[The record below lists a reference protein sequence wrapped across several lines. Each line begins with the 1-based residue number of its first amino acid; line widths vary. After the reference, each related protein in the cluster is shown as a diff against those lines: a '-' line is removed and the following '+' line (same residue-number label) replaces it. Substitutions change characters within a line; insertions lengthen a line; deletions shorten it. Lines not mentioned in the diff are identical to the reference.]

1 MTSGTFT
8 PSNPNDGPVGLLLAK
23 AERAPGPQTRE
34 GAVRHGRV
42 PSRMRAVRLH
52 EIDREN
58 GPKNFRVDR
67 VDDPVPGDGEML
79 VKLSR
84 AAFNRRDVFISQ
96 GLYPGIQLP
105 CIPGSDGVGTVAA
118 HGAGA
123 QGPAVGTRV
132 VINPTL
138 GWGTNQRVWLR
149 SAQVLGMPHQ
159 GTFAEYVA
167 VPAENVVAA
176 PESLTDDE
184 AAAVPLAG
192 VTAYRALVSRGGCT
206 KDDVV
211 LIPGVGSGVQ
221 TFVLLFAKKI
231 GAKAIVTSSSDEKLE
246 RAKQMGADVT
256 INYKTAEKW
265 EKDVAAVDGGPS
277 LVVDS
282 AGGDTLAKAVNVTR
296 YGGRVVIYG
305 GTLGDA
311 KIRPYSVFWRQ
322 LDVMGSSMGS
332 PSDFTEMLAQF
343 DGSLKPAVD
352 NVYAMDDVA
361 AAAEAVDTGAQ
372 FGKVILAVGG

>member
-1 MTSGTFT
+1 
-8 PSNPNDGPVGLLLAK
+8 
-23 AERAPGPQTRE
+23 
-34 GAVRHGRV
+34 
-42 PSRMRAVRLH
+42 MRAVRLH

-58 GPKNFRVDR
+58 GPKHFRVEQ
-67 VDDPVPGDGEML
+67 VDDPVPGAGETL
-79 VKLSR
+79 VKIRR

-118 HGAGA
+118 HGDGA
-123 QGPAVGTRV
+123 QGQPVGTRV
-132 VINPTL
+132 VIDPTL
-138 GWGTNQRVWLR
+138 GWGPDQRIWQR
-149 SAQVLGMPHQ
+149 TAQVLGMPHQ
-159 GTFAEYVA
+159 GTFAEYIA
-167 VPAENVVAA
+167 VPAGNVHPA
-176 PESLTDDE
+176 PASLSDDE
-184 AAAVPLAG
+184 AAAIPLAG
-192 VTAYRALVSRGGCT
+192 VTAYRALVSRGRCT

-231 GAKAIVTSSSDEKLE
+231 GAKVIVTSSSEEKLA
-246 RAKQMGADVT
+246 RAKAMGADVA
-256 INYKTAEKW
+256 INYKTTEKW

-282 AGGDTLAKAVNVTR
+282 AGGDTLSKAVNITR
-296 YGGRVVIYG
+296 YAGRVVIYG

-322 LDVMGSSMGS
+322 LDIMGSSMGS
-332 PSDFTEMLAQF
+332 PQDFAEMLALF

-352 NVYAMDDVA
+352 RVYAMDDVVE
-361 AAAEAVDTGAQ
+361 AAEKMNGGEQ
-372 FGKVILAVGG
+372 FGKVVLAVG

>member
-1 MTSGTFT
+1 
-8 PSNPNDGPVGLLLAK
+8 
-23 AERAPGPQTRE
+23 
-34 GAVRHGRV
+34 
-42 PSRMRAVRLH
+42 MRAVRLH

-58 GPKNFRVDR
+58 GPKHFRVEQ
-67 VDDPVPGDGEML
+67 VDDPVPGAGETL
-79 VKLSR
+79 VKITR

-105 CIPGSDGVGTVAA
+105 CILGSDGVGTVAA
-118 HGAGA
+118 HGDGA
-123 QGPAVGTRV
+123 QGPAVGARV
-132 VINPTL
+132 VIDPTL
-138 GWGTNQRVWLR
+138 GWGPDQRIWQR
-149 SAQVLGMPHQ
+149 TAQVLGMPHQ
-159 GTFAEYVA
+159 GTFAECIA
-167 VPAENVVAA
+167 VPWGNVHPA
-176 PESLTDDE
+176 PASLTDDE
-184 AAAVPLAG
+184 AAAIPLAG

-231 GAKAIVTSSSDEKLE
+231 GAKVIVTSSSEEKLA
-246 RAKQMGADVT
+246 RAKAMGADVA
-256 INYKTAEKW
+256 INYKTTEKW

-282 AGGDTLAKAVNVTR
+282 AGGDTLSKAINVTR

-322 LDVMGSSMGS
+322 LDIMGSSMGS
-332 PSDFTEMLAQF
+332 PRDFAEMLALF

-352 NVYAMDDVA
+352 RVYAMDDVIE
-361 AAAEAVDTGAQ
+361 AAEKMNGGEQ
-372 FGKVILAVGG
+372 FGKVVLAVG